1 MHPSEVKLAEFRRYK
16 NYLTKI
22 LRSAKRHYFAEA
34 FVEAEGSPKKTW
46 EIINKC
52 LGKHKTHDLPD
63 ELIAEDGTK
72 LATGKVEV
80 INALNI
86 HFAKIGEETASTA
99 GNNLA
104 HHLDNETGEDFQSY
118 LPPSLNCSI
127 FLTPVTPDELLLTT
141 NLLKN
146 GSSEGT
152 DGSSTNLIKCIAPN
166 IVNPLSHV
174 FNLCFKTGR
183 FPSCFKSARIIS
195 LYKGGDPKNPT
206 NYRPIPILSTFGK
219 LL

>member
-1 MHPSEVKLAEFRRYK
+1 MSSPFVKHFQMIRQ
-16 NYLTKI
+16 
-22 LRSAKRHYFAEA
+22 RHLSYFAEA

-80 INALNI
+80 INALNM

-99 GNNLA
+99 ENNLA
-104 HHLDNETGEDFQSY
+104 RHLDNETEEDFQSY
-118 LPPSLNCSI
+118 LPPSHNCSI
-127 FLTPVTPDELLLTT
+127 FLTSVTSEELLLTT

-146 GSSEGT
+146 GSSEGI
-152 DGSSTNLIKCIAPN
+152 DGSSTHLIKCIAPN
-166 IVNPLSHV
+166 IVIPLSHV
-174 FNLCFKTGR
+174 FNLCFKTI
-183 FPSCFKSARIIS
+183 KSNEPEKMCGIFE
-195 LYKGGDPKNPT
+195 KGGKFINPT
-206 NYRPIPILSTFGK
+206 NFMTVCRIGTEIPFHLHCVR
-219 LL
+219 